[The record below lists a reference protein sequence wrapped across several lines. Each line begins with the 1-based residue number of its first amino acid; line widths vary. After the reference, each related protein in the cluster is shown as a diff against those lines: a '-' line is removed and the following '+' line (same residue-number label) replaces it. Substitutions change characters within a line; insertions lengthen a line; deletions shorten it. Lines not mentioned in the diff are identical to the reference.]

1 MVMSTLP
8 FFIGWWMVLSDDGEQ
23 GYAPASLLEPVDG
36 SNSDDEQ
43 QGEQGILALSCYCKS
58 YVEVMP
64 CHCLFD

>member
-1 MVMSTLP
+1 
-8 FFIGWWMVLSDDGEQ
+8 MVLSDDGEQ